1 MATLVIVDDE
11 PGIVEEVKIFF
22 EEEGHRVYTA
32 DSGEQG
38 IEVIRKRK
46 PDLVFIDMKL
56 PDISG
61 LRVLEE
67 TRKISPKSKTIVITG
82 YVDQALID
90 QAEKLGRDAF
100 LQKPFNLE
108 TLRFE
113 VDRLLGTRRGPA

>member
-11 PGIVEEVKIFF
+11 TGIVEEIKSFF

-46 PDLVFIDMKL
+46 PDLVFIDVKL

-61 LRVLEE
+61 LKVLE
-67 TRKISPKSKTIVITG
+67 TTKKISPRTKTMVITG

-100 LQKPFNLE
+100 LQKPFDLE
-108 TLRFE
+108 TLKRE
-113 VDRLLGTRRGPA
+113 VDRLLSEGSR

>member
-11 PGIVEEVKIFF
+11 TGIVEEVKSFF

-38 IEVIRKRK
+38 IELIRKRK
-46 PDLVFIDMKL
+46 PDLVFIDVKL

-61 LRVLEE
+61 LQVLEE
-67 TRKISPKSKTIVITG
+67 TRKISPRSKTIVVTG
-82 YVDQALID
+82 YVDQKLID

-100 LQKPFNLE
+100 LQKPFDLE
-108 TLRFE
+108 TLKRE
-113 VDRLLGTRRGPA
+113 VDRLLSEGSR

>member
-11 PGIVEEVKIFF
+11 TGIVEEVKSFF

-46 PDLVFIDMKL
+46 PDLVFIDVKL

-61 LRVLEE
+61 LQVLEE
-67 TRKISPKSKTIVITG
+67 TRKISPRSKTIVITG
-82 YVDQALID
+82 YVDQKLID

-100 LQKPFNLE
+100 LQKPFDLE
-108 TLRFE
+108 TLKRE
-113 VDRLLGTRRGPA
+113 VDRLLSEGSR